1 MPAIP
6 EGCREP
12 AGTVRISRSR
22 TWPLQP
28 GLGERGLT
36 DGWAAVRVPAR
47 APQPQPCLQAPAPK
61 PAVCRAAGRPLPSPE
76 PGPHTGCP
84 RSPPSAGR
92 PGCLRQRGDREVRP
106 GRGHIPQSGHVAP
119 NAVFPGNLYLTF
131 LFLSVQKTHSVIK
144 TGARWAGSA
153 GSVSPQAQGA
163 SFPETETLLASAC
176 LSLGVGHFV
185 ASNRR
190 RGGDAAGVGR

>member
-12 AGTVRISRSR
+12 AGAVRIPRSR

-28 GLGERGLT
+28 GSGERGLT
-36 DGWAAVRVPAR
+36 DG
-47 APQPQPCLQAPAPK
+47 
-61 PAVCRAAGRPLPSPE
+61 RPLPSPD

-84 RSPPSAGR
+84 RSLPSAGR
-92 PGCLRQRGDREVRP
+92 PGCLRQRGDGEVRP
-106 GRGHIPQSGHVAP
+106 GRGHTPQSGHVAP
-119 NAVFPGNLYLTF
+119 NAVFPENLYLTF
-131 LFLSVQKTHSVIK
+131 LFLSVQKTHSVSK

-163 SFPETETLLASAC
+163 SFPETETLLASAR

-185 ASNRR
+185 ASSRR
-190 RGGDAAGVGR
+190 RGGGTAGIGR